1 MRVAVDGERWAER
14 RGDTT
19 GRNETCAVM
28 AADEERM
35 GGDKEGV
42 GGDEERWA
50 ETRGDP
56 TQQNETSVVG
66 HLWPSM
72 GQDKTWTSVFD
83 EGERT

>member
-1 MRVAVDGERWAER
+1 MRRDETSVVGRVRVAVDEERWAER

-19 GRNETCAVM
+19 GQNETCTVM

-35 GGDKEGV
+35 GGDEDGVGGDEDGV

-56 TQQNETSVVG
+56 TQRNETSVVG
-66 HLWPSM
+66 H
-72 GQDKTWTSVFD
+72 
-83 EGERT
+83 